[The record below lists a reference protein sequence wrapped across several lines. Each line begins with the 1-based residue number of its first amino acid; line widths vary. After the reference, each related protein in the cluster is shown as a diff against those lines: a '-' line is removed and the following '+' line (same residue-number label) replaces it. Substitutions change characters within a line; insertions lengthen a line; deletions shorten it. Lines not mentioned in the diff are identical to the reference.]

1 MTNETSL
8 TAYVAQ
14 FIVNTRSKDIP
25 ADVMHLGKRSI
36 LDGLGLALAGN
47 AAESGHI
54 VRTYL
59 RRLGVETARGCT
71 VIGTPLK
78 VPARFAAFAN
88 GIAIHAD
95 DYDDTQLAVAKDR
108 VYGLLTHPT
117 APALPPALALGER
130 DNRSGLDVL
139 TAYQI
144 AVEVETKVSEAIN
157 PRHYDDG
164 FHSTATIGAIAAT
177 AAASRMMGLDVETT
191 RRALGIGASQ
201 AAGLRENFGTM
212 TKPFHPGRSA
222 ESGIIAAEFA
232 QLGWTATPV
241 VLEANRGF
249 FKAAGGGYDRNA
261 IDGKLGGPWTF
272 AFPGVSIKPHP
283 SGSLTHPGMGLM
295 LDLIRTHDIRPEQVR
310 RVKVGTNRHMPNAL
324 IHHRPKN
331 ELQAKFSMEFCMAI
345 LLLER
350 RAGLAEFTDRVVNR
364 PDVQKMI
371 EKVEFGV
378 HPEAEAAGYEK
389 MTTII
394 DIELADG
401 RTISGKAD
409 FGKGSPANPMSDD
422 ELANKF
428 RECAAWDKL
437 PASAADRVVELVF
450 NLEEVKSIREVT
462 RLLQMAA
469 ARRAAARSTG
479 ARSGA
484 KTKAGARAGAGAK
497 SGAAT
502 KRAVKKPAKKAVR
515 KAVRRAPAKRK

>member
-1 MTNETSL
+1 MPAEKSL
-8 TAYVAQ
+8 TAYVAE
-14 FIVNTRSKDIP
+14 FIVKSRSSAIP
-25 ADVMHLGKRSI
+25 QDVMHLGKRSI

-54 VRTYL
+54 VRNYL
-59 RRLGVETARGCT
+59 RRLGCGTDRGCT
-71 VIGTPLK
+71 VIGTALK
-78 VPARFAAFAN
+78 VPPRFAAFAN

-144 AVEVETKVSEAIN
+144 GVEVETKIAEAIN
-157 PRHYDDG
+157 PRHYDHG
-164 FHSTATIGAIAAT
+164 FHSTATIGTIGAAAT
-177 AAASRMMGLDVETT
+177 AARMLGLDTETT

-222 ESGIIAAEFA
+222 ESGIVAADFA

-249 FKAAGGGYDRNA
+249 FMAAGGGYEAQA
-261 IDGKLGGPWTF
+261 IEGKLGAPWTF

-295 LDLIRTHDIRPEQVR
+295 LDLVKRHDIRPEQV
-310 RVKVGTNRHMPNAL
+310 VKVRVGTNRHMPNAL
-324 IHHRPKN
+324 IHHRPTN

-345 LLLER
+345 LLIER
-350 RAGLAEFTDRVVNR
+350 KAGLAQFTDRVVNR
-364 PDVQKMI
+364 ADVQQMI
-371 EKVEFGV
+371 RKVDFGL

-394 DIELADG
+394 DVELADG
-401 RTISGKAD
+401 RTVSGRAD
-409 FGKGSPANPMSDD
+409 FGKGSPANPMTDD
-422 ELANKF
+422 ELADKF
-428 RECAAWDKL
+428 RECAAWGRL
-437 PASAADRVVELVF
+437 PKANAEKIVDLVF
-450 NLEEVKSIREVT
+450 GLEKVKSVREVT
-462 RLLQMAA
+462 RLLQIGAA
-469 ARRAAARSTG
+469 RKAAVPKKTAKAPARRAAAKKSVRS
-479 ARSGA
+479 
-484 KTKAGARAGAGAK
+484 
-497 SGAAT
+497 AA
-502 KRAVKKPAKKAVR
+502 
-515 KAVRRAPAKRK
+515 AKRRK